1 MIIKVLYRVDVT
13 LREKNVEADAIVIL
27 DIGIYYL
34 RLVYTRLV
42 KLDPR
47 GYSLR
52 TCYLLVS
59 KAKHR
64 GATGTSLLP

>member
-1 MIIKVLYRVDVT
+1 M
-13 LREKNVEADAIVIL
+13 EADAIVIL

-34 RLVYTRLV
+34 RLIYTRLV